1 MIVEYKGRKSNW
13 DDKWLK
19 TLTKDEFEVLCLD
32 TSTFKLMLLKER
44 NAKIKEL
51 YGKLHSDVKKVSKSE
66 SGEDVLDNNV
76 ESNGGDSRAESRAND
91 GGQNIKGKEDKAK
104 IQKQKLRSEEEK
116 TKL

>member
-51 YGKLHSDVKKVSKSE
+51 YGKLHSDAKEIPE
-66 SGEDVLDNNV
+66 SGSGKDICINDVKSDR
-76 ESNGGDSRAESRAND
+76 GDRRTEPGAID
-91 GGQNIKGKEDKAK
+91 GGQNNIGNEDKAK
-104 IQKQKLRSEEEK
+104 IQKQELRKKDKE
-116 TKL
+116 